1 MPWPKAGARLI
12 QAPGVNRTCRPSLV
26 TLLTIFR
33 PDRIVI
39 GGAAGQYFGLFEGG
53 LHRSLN
59 RAARFTW
66 KPTMCTAEP
75 GNLPRAVGAAIMA
88 PIKNDGPRR
97 QILATLAR
105 DSRKNMGAR
114 HAGVRA
120 ATRRHSP
127 LGHLTAR

>member
-59 RAARFTW
+59 RARRYTW
-66 KPTMCTAEP
+66 KPAMGTAEL
-75 GNLPRAVGAAIMA
+75 GNLSRALGAAIMA
-88 PIKNDGPRR
+88 AHVSNDRPRR
-97 QILATLAR
+97 
-105 DSRKNMGAR
+105 
-114 HAGVRA
+114 
-120 ATRRHSP
+120 
-127 LGHLTAR
+127 

>member
-59 RAARFTW
+59 RAARVHLEAHHVHRRTRQSPPSRRSSNNGAH
-66 KPTMCTAEP
+66 KKR
-75 GNLPRAVGAAIMA
+75 RA
-88 PIKNDGPRR
+88 
-97 QILATLAR
+97 
-105 DSRKNMGAR
+105 
-114 HAGVRA
+114 
-120 ATRRHSP
+120 
-127 LGHLTAR
+127 